1 MRVEPYLDFGGRC
14 EEAIEF
20 YKKSLGAE
28 VTMLMRF
35 QNAPPPPPGANC
47 PPPGDANKIM
57 HSSLRIGD
65 STVMATDGQS
75 QGATKFSGTALSL
88 TVKTDE
94 QAKRAFTALADGGK
108 ICVPLGKTFFSSNFG
123 MVADRFGVPWM
134 VVVMQ

>member
-20 YKKSLGAE
+20 YKKNLGAE

-35 QNAPPPPPGANC
+35 KDAPPPPPGANC

-65 STVMATDGQS
+65 STIMATDGH
-75 QGATKFSGTALSL
+75 GGGTTKFSGIALSL
-88 TVKTDE
+88 SLKSDD
-94 QAKRAFTALADGGK
+94 QAKRAFDALSDGGS

-123 MVADRFGVPWM
+123 MVTDRFGVPWM
-134 VVVMQ
+134 IVVMP